1 MAMAGPDGEL
11 VKVAVATG
19 ILVAVNVRVCVG
31 DGMPVELAVA
41 VGTTGVD
48 EALVTPI
55 TAGVGVK
62 IDGVKVAGKK
72 GVGPGWITQ
81 PLQDDNRIVIKS
93 KGIARFIFS
102 PLAVLY
108 PA

>member
-1 MAMAGPDGEL
+1 MAMAGPEGEL
-11 VKVAVATG
+11 VKVAVVTG
-19 ILVAVNVRVCVG
+19 ILVAVNVMVCVG
-31 DGMPVELAVA
+31 DGMPVELA

-81 PLQDDNRIVIKS
+81 PLQADNRIVIKS
-93 KGIARFIFS
+93 KGMARFIFS